1 MIGFLHTFFLKKS
14 MRGIACFAGERG
26 LCPLYVVQRRPRR
39 HSDKFFDPLFFN
51 AAALND
57 NLIRDAHPFRGKVGA
72 CEVCRTIVVPCGHAP
87 WILTYEGVMRRLR
100 RRITP
105 DTTGGRVGNLLWCD
119 HHWTVKGASGP
130 FRWLHQLSPGKRKM
144 QQT

>member
-1 MIGFLHTFFLKKS
+1 

-87 WILTYEGVMRRLR
+87 RPP
-100 RRITP
+100 TP
-105 DTTGGRVGNLLWCD
+105 RGRVSGRRAAP
-119 HHWTVKGASGP
+119 GALKPSFNRRQKSWHSEPCFMRVLCGAYGAAVIS
-130 FRWLHQLSPGKRKM
+130 FLTHFFSMRQL
-144 QQT
+144 

>member
-1 MIGFLHTFFLKKS
+1 VIGFLHTFFLKKS

-100 RRITP
+100 RRSDKFFDP
-105 DTTGGRVGNLLWCD
+105 LFFNAAALNENLIRD
-119 HHWTVKGASGP
+119 AHP
-130 FRWLHQLSPGKRKM
+130 FRGKVGACEVCR
-144 QQT
+144 TIVVITGL